1 MNSLLA
7 YAKELLDKLTTK
19 SSSLNWKVEDIQK
32 DLSTLK
38 CGFYSLKEDV
48 AVLESASSEL
58 LHLSSEIGPCLEE
71 HSQQTEKQLPNITK
85 LVEDKKSAANIL
97 EEFTHPCME
106 DLAGN

>member
-1 MNSLLA
+1 MNSLLV
-7 YAKELLDKLTTK
+7 YAKQLLDKLTTM

-32 DLSTLK
+32 DVSTLN
-38 CGFYSLKEDV
+38 CGFDSFKEDV

-71 HSQQTEKQLPNITK
+71 HSQQTEKQLPNIMK

-97 EEFTHPCME
+97 E
-106 DLAGN
+106 

>member
-1 MNSLLA
+1 M
-7 YAKELLDKLTTK
+7 
-19 SSSLNWKVEDIQK
+19 
-32 DLSTLK
+32 
-38 CGFYSLKEDV
+38 
-48 AVLESASSEL
+48 
-58 LHLSSEIGPCLEE
+58 LHNCMPFSQLPASEIGPCLEE